1 MSGIPVRQT
10 EYGVEFGQE
19 DEGFTKTTV
28 CSVAVMKMKTK
39 SAIENNGIV
48 EWISVGW
55 KMLIKA
61 IKKKEKHKENLK
73 QLKMRIKME

>member
-28 CSVAVMKMKTK
+28 CSVTVMKKKTK
-39 SAIENNGIV
+39 RAIENNGIV

-61 IKKKEKHKENLK
+61 KKKKRKNIKKT
-73 QLKMRIKME
+73 